1 MSDDVRV
8 RKLQPIYNA
17 LDARNYKM
25 AIKLCGKKDM
35 ERWDIV
41 KTLKAHALERMGR
54 VEEALDLC
62 REVASRQPR
71 DETVSGGGGAG
82 GRRRLVVGASRCR
95 HHDG

>member
-71 DETVSGGGGAG
+71 DETTME
-82 GRRRLVVGASRCR
+82 
-95 HHDG
+95 